1 MILLLTFSC
10 KAQKKDKIKGDREVI
25 SISEDIKDNFENIE
39 ISDNISVNLQK
50 GLRTSYILTADRNL
64 IEEVE
69 IEVKNG
75 TLKIYTKSNI
85 GSSKKLEIYLSLKS
99 FNSIIVNDDA
109 IVKSS
114 GKFEIEYL
122 KVTMNNSSKID
133 LDLNVEKSTEIN
145 LFDNSVGKLSLRSDD
160 VLINMKNRTDLNAKL
175 KSKNLEVNLEK
186 SAAIK
191 LDGEADDASYNVEDT
206 SNLDAK
212 KLKSRTAV
220 LNSKNRTDIYINAA
234 KTIEITA
241 EGKSKIYIY
250 GNPTIK
256 INGFVD
262 KSRIIK
268 K

>member
-25 SISEDIKDNFENIE
+25 SISEDIKDNFEKIE
-39 ISDNISVNLQK
+39 ISDDINVTLQK

-85 GSSKKLEIYLSLKS
+85 VSSKKLEVYLSLKS
-99 FNSIIVNDDA
+99 FNSIVVNDNA

-145 LFDNSVGKLSLRSDD
+145 LFDNSGGKLSLRSDD

-220 LNSKNRTDIYINAA
+220 LNSKNRTDIYINAS